1 MKTTYRWLA
10 ILVFVVLLAPSTAW
24 AQNEYYVTIGVFA
37 VKENAVRYTAK
48 ANKAGFNAQYAVNPK
63 QNYYYVY
70 LLQSGDKRSAFAF
83 LIKIRAETEY
93 KDAWVFIGH
102 LGLDQPAAAEEK
114 PVEPAVTPAV
124 TPVVTP
130 GQEPGPQQATQEP
143 KDSVIEV
150 KPTPP
155 PPKRVVKGKLFT
167 FKFLN
172 EENGNEIRGE
182 IHFSESKK
190 ATQYQ
195 AFKADEVIDL
205 PAPRNAAGVYYI
217 TTVAPGYTPV
227 ETTFS
232 YKEPNDV
239 ASGTGEEGDLII
251 PLSLS
256 RAKRG
261 DYIEFNNVNFYRNSM
276 IFHPEAQSELDGLAD
291 LMKEHKDYKVRIHG
305 HCNGNEDRDIFT
317 MGTSTKFF
325 ESDPGNVKKKSSA
338 KELSLLRAEALRN
351 YLISQ
356 GVEEDRMK
364 VKGEGGKL
372 MVYPQNSV
380 YANYNDRVEVEVLRH

>member
-10 ILVFVVLLAPSTAW
+10 IMVFVVLLAPSKVF

-37 VKENAVRYTAK
+37 VKDNAVRYTAK
-48 ANKAGFNAQYAVNPK
+48 ANKAGFNAQYAINTK
-63 QNYYYVY
+63 RNYYYVY
-70 LLQSGDKRSAFAF
+70 LLQSNERRSAFAF

-102 LGLDQPAAAEEK
+102 LGIDQPAPAEEK
-114 PVEPAVTPAV
+114 PVEPEVM
-124 TPVVTP
+124 PVVTP
-130 GQEPGPQQATQEP
+130 VQEPATEPVTPP

-182 IHFSESKK
+182 IHFAESKK

-205 PAPRNAAGVYYI
+205 PAPKNAAGVYYI
-217 TTVAPGYTPV
+217 TTVAPGYKPI

-232 YKEPNDV
+232 YKDPNDV

-251 PLSLS
+251 PLSLP

-261 DYIEFNNVNFYRNSM
+261 DYIEFNNVNFFRNSV
-276 IFHPEAQSELDGLAD
+276 IFRPEAQSELDGLAD

-317 MGTSTKFF
+317 MGTSTKYF
-325 ESDPGNVKKKSSA
+325 ESDPGNVKRKASA
-338 KELSLLRAEALRN
+338 KELTLLRAEALRN

-380 YANYNDRVEVEVLRH
+380 YANYNDRIEVEVLRH